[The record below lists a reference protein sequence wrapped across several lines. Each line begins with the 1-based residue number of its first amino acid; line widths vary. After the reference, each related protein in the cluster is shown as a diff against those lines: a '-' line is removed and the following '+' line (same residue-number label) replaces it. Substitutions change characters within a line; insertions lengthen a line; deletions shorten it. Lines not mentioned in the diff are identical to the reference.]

1 MMVILAVSENETRR
15 RAFEAFERMRED
27 AAKSGLQG
35 MSLNDTAKTDEDFID
50 KDDIVFYEV
59 ALSKEDSYL
68 VTGNIKHFPKKPF
81 IVTPTEMVAIIS
93 KMQEIGKN
101 TERGCRVVW

>member
-50 KDDIVFYEV
+50 KDDIVF
-59 ALSKEDSYL
+59 
-68 VTGNIKHFPKKPF
+68 
-81 IVTPTEMVAIIS
+81 
-93 KMQEIGKN
+93 
-101 TERGCRVVW
+101 